1 MIGFLLELNAFALV
15 VKFDQLA
22 DALIAILFFA
32 AVGLV
37 ILGIAYFVLHLVL
50 PFSLRLEIEEK
61 QNPALGILIASLI
74 AGIAIIVAAAI

>member
-1 MIGFLLELNAFALV
+1 MFNFLNIFNAFALV
-15 VKFDQLA
+15 VKFDQLG
-22 DALIAILFFA
+22 DALVSILFFA
-32 AVGLV
+32 VIGLV
-37 ILGIAYFVLHLVL
+37 IFGIAYFVLHLIL